1 MKGSSIIL
9 ALHHLKMS
17 KDFFQDCIR
26 QHPGTKG
33 ANLFSV
39 YTNRIEWIYRDIITT
54 PALPAVV
61 VAGIKKEWTSDA
73 FTVPALNEKIAVL
86 NPEQR
91 EAIENIIDKVL
102 AGEVLTVEK
111 I

>member
-17 KDFFQDCIR
+17 KDFFQDCMR

-33 ANLFSV
+33 ARLFTIYAS
-39 YTNRIEWIYRDIITT
+39 RIEWIYKDIITI
-54 PALPAVV
+54 PALPGEVV
-61 VAGIKKEWTSDA
+61 KGIKTEWASDA
-73 FTVPALNEKIAVL
+73 FAVPALNEKIAVL

>member
-1 MKGSSIIL
+1 
-9 ALHHLKMS
+9 MS

-33 ANLFSV
+33 ANLFSI
-39 YTNRIEWIYRDIITT
+39 YTNRIEWIFKDVITT

-61 VAGIKKEWTSDA
+61 VQGIKKEWASDA
-73 FTVPALNEKIAVL
+73 FTVPALHEKIAVL
-86 NPEQR
+86 TPEQR

-102 AGEVLTVEK
+102 AGEILTVEIIK
-111 I
+111 